1 MFHTNRF
8 RLLKTATYFKRVFVF
23 TDCRQNKTFRISS
36 VQNRFVK
43 TTLKSSNKKK
53 QLKNTKP
60 EKFENSAVCF
70 ISTVRP
76 RVHNNLACVAW
87 RFLSNSSA
95 LAKRRSRDN
104 EHQSREEPGR
114 FDARS
119 LLCALAFKLLKP
131 TSYAG

>member
-8 RLLKTATYFKRVFVF
+8 RQLKTATYSKRVFVF

-43 TTLKSSNKKK
+43 TTLKTATQK

-87 RFLSNSSA
+87 RLSSNLSA
-95 LAKRRSRDN
+95 LAKRGSRDN
-104 EHQSREEPGR
+104 EYQSRQEPGR
-114 FDARS
+114 FDARFRGFTA
-119 LLCALAFKLLKP
+119 LCARVQIA
-131 TSYAG
+131 